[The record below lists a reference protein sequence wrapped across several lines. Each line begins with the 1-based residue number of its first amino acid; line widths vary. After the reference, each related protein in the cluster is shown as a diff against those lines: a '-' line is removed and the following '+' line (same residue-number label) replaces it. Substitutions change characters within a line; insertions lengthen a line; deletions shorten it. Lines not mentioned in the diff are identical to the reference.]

1 MQKPKIVKN
10 QQLGG
15 LVFDFLFLIKQL
27 SFSHNWLREFA
38 GIFHVN
44 QRDSDGLFVREM
56 ICTEERACMEL
67 HLSL

>member
-10 QQLGG
+10 QQLEG

-44 QRDSDGLFVREM
+44 QLERETPM
-56 ICTEERACMEL
+56 VC
-67 HLSL
+67 LSGK